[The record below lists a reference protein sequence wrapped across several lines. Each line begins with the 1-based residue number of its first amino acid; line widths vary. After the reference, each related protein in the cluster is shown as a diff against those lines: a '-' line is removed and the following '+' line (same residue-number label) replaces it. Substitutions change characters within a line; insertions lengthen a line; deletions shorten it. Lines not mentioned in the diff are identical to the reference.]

1 MFRFQVLA
9 VILREF
15 LINTCFSIVDLDVK
29 IVQCIEGGCR
39 NGECDK
45 LTGEVELKLGIWYI
59 GQSKGIVPSGV
70 SANVCADTVSSKRTV
85 IKILYFIFIFWTY
98 IRAI

>member
-59 GQSKGIVPSGV
+59 GAIER
-70 SANVCADTVSSKRTV
+70 NCAIWCFSKR
-85 IKILYFIFIFWTY
+85 L
-98 IRAI
+98 RAYSKH